1 MTSDAKAPPADGAPA
16 DTGVA
21 NGNGAPPP
29 GQEQS
34 GGAEPTP
41 EELRSQL
48 AEARQSDRTR
58 GQRIRELSEELEALK
73 RTAMSE
79 QERAIADAVEQARQE
94 VDGTWHQRYLTLRI
108 ERAAATRLADP
119 SDAVRLLDLSGL
131 TPDSTE
137 AEIGALLD
145 ELLTAKP
152 YLAPPHN
159 NGSAPQL
166 DRGPQGN
173 GPATGTDMNA
183 LLRSRARGQ

>member
-1 MTSDAKAPPADGAPA
+1 MTTDAKAPPADGAPA
-16 DTGVA
+16 DPGAT
-21 NGNGAPPP
+21 NGSGAPP
-29 GQEQS
+29 GLEQ
-34 GGAEPTP
+34 GNGAEPTP

-58 GQRIRELSEELEALK
+58 GQRIRELSEELEAL
-73 RTAMSE
+73 RRNAMSE
-79 QERAIADAVEQARQE
+79 QERAISDAVEQARSE

-119 SDAVRLLDLSGL
+119 SDAVRLLDLTGL

-152 YLAPPHN
+152 YLAPQRT
-159 NGSAPQL
+159 NGHAPQL
-166 DRGPQGN
+166 DRGPQGD
-173 GPATGTDMNA
+173 GPAAATDMNA
-183 LLRSRARGQ
+183 LLRSRGRH